1 MSGFEVE
8 PAQLRL
14 SGARLGDLAREC
26 AVHPALRYSA
36 QPRFAG
42 DPLLAAALETFQD
55 TSANAVKQLVEDLEE
70 LGARLNRGAG
80 MYDDHEAERGAG
92 IENSEAAAPH
102 ASGALDVPHPSNAIA
117 AALS

>member
-1 MSGFEVE
+1 MSGFEVD
-8 PAQLRL
+8 PPQLRQ
-14 SGARLGDLAREC
+14 SGARLDELAGEC

-55 TSANAVKQLVEDLEE
+55 ASATAVKQLVEDLAE

-80 MYDDHEAERGAG
+80 MYEDHEAERGAG
-92 IENSEAAAPH
+92 IRNPDAAESGPA
-102 ASGALDVPHPSNAIA
+102 ASPRPSNAIA